1 MNVPVCLKSV
11 DFMYKKGGKRMP
23 LFQEE
28 YFRKQVYPDFP
39 EGLFGFNTHLALKEP
54 AQAVS

>member
-1 MNVPVCLKSV
+1 
-11 DFMYKKGGKRMP
+11 MP

-28 YFRKQVYPDFP
+28 YFRKPVYPDFP
-39 EGLFGFNTHLALKEP
+39 EGSFGFNTHLALKEP